1 MGLIVAEN
9 KSLEQVRG
17 KGSHTSLENFLT
29 QRRKGRKV
37 SGAKTQRKK
46 VNEYLFIHG
55 VVSLFISSC
64 KKFIF

>member
-1 MGLIVAEN
+1 MFVFPMSTANNMGLIVAEN

-37 SGAKTQRKK
+37 SGAKT
-46 VNEYLFIHG
+46 
-55 VVSLFISSC
+55 
-64 KKFIF
+64 